1 MATNTAEQWAA
12 LYPTRT
18 AAATPRPAGN
28 PQSAG
33 NSELRQAQ
41 MQDLFSRRRIAAN
54 DAAEM
59 QRQQSGSNFGWDQS
73 KLQGHT
79 PPNFQS
85 PWRNATPENDPQWR
99 GSTGTNQSGVASQSG
114 RNQYTANPQITRE
127 MNFGPGE
134 SPSAFPQFGR
144 NASAAGTPSVGN
156 PYATGRPRPQTYTPS
171 APPTWGGM
179 QVPQWNG
186 GGGSGGDYDKGE
198 KVAPYTV
205 PQAPDW
211 ATAFPST
218 QFSVGNFN
226 DKNSP
231 TARYWENALPM
242 AQFMQ
247 NANQWGQE
255 FAQGNQRYWDESGWG
270 KQRDTFNMG
279 MANRQQQMAEWM
291 ANEQANQ
298 WGANFG
304 QEQLRDER
312 EWQMAGQQFGQQQLR
327 DERDWQMAGQQFGL
341 QQQRANTERELGLE
355 ANRIEN
361 MYKSGQLSNQ
371 QRELALAELKQKSE
385 FGLAFRTQDELTAY
399 RNAQMAQE
407 AGLTR
412 ERIEAD
418 RQNAAMA
425 AFGRSQAPTAR
436 WTRSW

>member
-1 MATNTAEQWAA
+1 M
-12 LYPTRT
+12 
-18 AAATPRPAGN
+18 
-28 PQSAG
+28 
-33 NSELRQAQ
+33 
-41 MQDLFSRRRIAAN
+41 
-54 DAAEM
+54 
-59 QRQQSGSNFGWDQS
+59 
-73 KLQGHT
+73 
-79 PPNFQS
+79 
-85 PWRNATPENDPQWR
+85 
-99 GSTGTNQSGVASQSG
+99 
-114 RNQYTANPQITRE
+114 
-127 MNFGPGE
+127 
-134 SPSAFPQFGR
+134 
-144 NASAAGTPSVGN
+144 PSVGN
-156 PYATGRPRPQTYTPS
+156 PYTTSGPTPQGYAPS
-171 APPTWGGM
+171 APPAWGGM
-179 QVPQWNG
+179 SVPQWYG
-186 GGGSGGDYDKGE
+186 GGDYDKGA
-198 KVAPYTV
+198 KAPPYTV

-226 DKNSP
+226 DKNSA

-270 KQRDTFNMG
+270 KQRDSFNMG
-279 MANRQQQMAEWM
+279 MSNRQQQMAEWM
-291 ANEQANQ
+291 ANEQARQ

-312 EWQMAGQQFGQQQLR
+312 EWEMSGK
-327 DERDWQMAGQQFGL
+327 QFGL

-355 ANRIEN
+355 SNRIEN
-361 MYKSGQLSNQ
+361 MYKSGQLTNQ

-385 FGLAFRTQDELTAY
+385 SGLASRTQDELTAY

-412 ERIEAD
+412 EKMEAD